1 MRSTFA
7 RFPAI
12 ALLCLWTCAAT
23 LAAAA
28 AGAPATIT
36 FRKVFKLS
44 FPEFIEI
51 KITQAGQ
58 ASADIRQLD
67 EDAAPETFDLSPQ
80 LVAKIFQLADQL
92 HDFNGVNLDT
102 HRRIANL
109 GEKTF
114 RYQNG
119 TDTHET
125 HFNFT
130 ADPAASQL
138 LDIFEGLA
146 RQQNDLSNL
155 SRAMHYDPLGVN
167 DVLERLEADYNNKV
181 FPEPQRLLPPL
192 DQLAANEKF
201 LTIARERARTL
212 ANRIRSSAPAAP
224 SAP

>member
-1 MRSTFA
+1 MRPMFA
-7 RFPAI
+7 RFSAV
-12 ALLCLWTCAAT
+12 ALLCLCICGAT
-23 LAAAA
+23 LAAIPAT
-28 AGAPATIT
+28 APATIT

-51 KITQAGQ
+51 KITQTGQ

-67 EDAAPETFDLSPQ
+67 EDSAPETFELSPQ

-102 HRRIANL
+102 KRRIANL

-114 RYQNG
+114 LYQKGSENY
-119 TDTHET
+119 ET

-130 ADPAASQL
+130 ADAAATQL

-146 RQQNDLSNL
+146 RQQNDLSSL

-167 DVLERLEADYNNKV
+167 DVLERLEADYTNKV
-181 FPEPQRLLPPL
+181 FPEPQRLLAPL

-201 LTIARERARTL
+201 LTIARERAKAL
-212 ANRIRSSAPAAP
+212 ANRIRSSQP
-224 SAP
+224 

>member
-1 MRSTFA
+1 MKPMFA
-7 RFPAI
+7 RFTAI
-12 ALLCLWTCAAT
+12 ALLCLCSCAAMP
-23 LAAAA
+23 AAAP

-44 FPEFIEI
+44 FPEFVEI

-67 EDAAPETFDLSPQ
+67 EDSSPETFELSPQ

-114 RYQNG
+114 IYQKG
-119 TDTHET
+119 AESHET

-130 ADPAASQL
+130 ADPAATQL

-155 SRAMHYDPLGVN
+155 TRAMHYDPLGVN
-167 DVLERLEADYNNKV
+167 DALERLEGDYNNKL
-181 FPEPQRLLPPL
+181 FPEPQHLLAPL

-212 ANRIRSSAPAAP
+212 ASRIRAAQP
-224 SAP
+224 